1 MLTGL
6 KEMPT
11 AMLTS
16 PMEIQTTTDRSQLS
30 INPQVTCTNLF
41 SSIISIQIKLTQGVC
56 KSAESH
62 SEAIQ
67 YFDDTEIKS
76 KSEQQS
82 ALLLPKSIDNTTTTT
97 TTTTATT
104 ASANTTTN
112 QLLSDMHFNQA
123 VREHIDLMTRMS
135 DQERQALVSET
146 KKRMLKDASLLSDDD
161 ERIKLTAVVQAIQ
174 WIADMTDDQRQQIL
188 ACNHTADTRSDT
200 PPPFSEKV
208 ATENQVFLPSSS
220 LSVDIADKHH
230 SHMNTPHEL
239 QWSTVEAN
247 YTQSIETTSQVDSR
261 HTYDLV
267 QRDATPTTPTTNTPT
282 NTTTT
287 AMKDQHSSRTV
298 ERKKEVIEQTAHLL
312 PDTTTTTTAK
322 QMYSSDISKRRLPQ
336 LPLSSSVS
344 PSEVNQK
351 QSSKYPIQK
360 LTRTRKSPLDT
371 LQNSDLHKPP
381 INNMEER
388 QYQHHQQQQR
398 PIHSDYSL
406 RINKIAQQM
415 AHKIYPSNQATT
427 TTTNTTT
434 IAQSSLCSPRS
445 IIQTIERVQRA
456 EKVANALDALIIE
469 TIDYITK
476 NLHKK

>member
-1 MLTGL
+1 
-6 KEMPT
+6 
-11 AMLTS
+11 
-16 PMEIQTTTDRSQLS
+16 
-30 INPQVTCTNLF
+30 
-41 SSIISIQIKLTQGVC
+41 
-56 KSAESH
+56 
-62 SEAIQ
+62 
-67 YFDDTEIKS
+67 
-76 KSEQQS
+76 
-82 ALLLPKSIDNTTTTT
+82 
-97 TTTTATT
+97 
-104 ASANTTTN
+104 
-112 QLLSDMHFNQA
+112 
-123 VREHIDLMTRMS
+123 
-135 DQERQALVSET
+135 
-146 KKRMLKDASLLSDDD
+146 
-161 ERIKLTAVVQAIQ
+161 
-174 WIADMTDDQRQQIL
+174 MTDDQRQQIL

-267 QRDATPTTPTTNTPT
+267 QRDTTPTTPTTNTPTT

-287 AMKDQHSSRTV
+287 AMKDQHST
-298 ERKKEVIEQTAHLL
+298 
-312 PDTTTTTTAK
+312 K

-388 QYQHHQQQQR
+388 QPQPQQHQQQQQR

-427 TTTNTTT
+427 TT
-434 IAQSSLCSPRS
+434 LP
-445 IIQTIERVQRA
+445 
-456 EKVANALDALIIE
+456 LLL
-469 TIDYITK
+469 
-476 NLHKK
+476 LHNQVYAHHDR